1 MVLPRVHQH
10 TFVADVG
17 TDTSG
22 IVLVTYCYCVIN
34 YFKTQW
40 LEAEHIYYHSICRSG
55 IWA

>member
-34 YFKTQW
+34 YFETQW
-40 LEAEHIYYHSICRSG
+40 LEAEHIYYHSI
-55 IWA
+55 